1 MPDLRGDVRAERVQ
15 KRTANQDSKRRQGA
29 TVAPQPE
36 SERSVEDAERCPPP
50 KTLGISMFSG
60 VIFFSDDKIT

>member
-1 MPDLRGDVRAERVQ
+1 MPDLRVDARAERVQ

-36 SERSVEDAERCPPP
+36 SERSVGDAERCPPP
-50 KTLGISMFSG
+50 KKETLHASDINAYG
-60 VIFFSDDKIT
+60 VFYCP